1 LKKRTLTYALTLGIV
16 ISASSYAVDQSIDA
30 CVDAVQKQKSG
41 ELVKLEK
48 LNVAG
53 KPYYELEIKDSK
65 GVDWEFMCNAKTGK
79 ITETESEVSSVDK
92 EAFKKNLKVTE
103 KEAISIVLKEYP
115 GSVQEV
121 EYEIE
126 TNGDASYEI
135 DIVNDKGVETKV
147 EVNAANGKIIE
158 VSTEEWEV
166 GEETGER
173 R

>member
-16 ISASSYAVDQSIDA
+16 ISASSYAVDQSIDT
-30 CVDAVQKQKSG
+30 CVDAVQKQKPG

-103 KEAISIVLKEYP
+103 KEAISIVLKDYL